1 MNRLKTN
8 ILTALYKAVDG
19 LTEKELIKLLDLPKK
34 MAKKLSNDLADMKK
48 FGDISNKKGMWR
60 LKNAEDYFTAV
71 ITRVTPRSGFM
82 TEQGEMPVEYFV
94 RGRDMCG
101 AIPGDVVLAKRM
113 LAAVEDRDPE
123 AVVLA
128 VLEESDMLLTGVI
141 VAEGNRLMVLPD
153 KLCD

>member
-48 FGDISNKKGMWR
+48 FGDISNKKGVWR

-71 ITRVTPRSGFM
+71 ITRVT
-82 TEQGEMPVEYFV
+82 QI
-94 RGRDMCG
+94 GRASCRER
-101 AIPGDVVLAKRM
+101 V
-113 LAAVEDRDPE
+113 
-123 AVVLA
+123 
-128 VLEESDMLLTGVI
+128 
-141 VAEGNRLMVLPD
+141 
-153 KLCD
+153 